1 MRRHQTTIMS
11 VSLSV
16 LLTIAVSS
24 CGSYTNV
31 FKSNDP
37 DFRYEAAKAYFAT
50 GQYNRSSTLLNDLI
64 TILKGSPKGEE
75 SVYML
80 GMSYYN
86 DRDYSMAAQTFQQYY
101 AVYPRGKYVERSR
114 FYAGKAMYLDSPETR
129 LDQTDTYSAIQEL
142 QVFIEYYPE
151 SQYRDEAQDM
161 IFQMQDKLVEKELLA
176 SELYYNLGTYL
187 GNNYESCVIT
197 AQNALK
203 DYPYTH
209 FREDL
214 SLLVLRAKY
223 ALAQNSVEDKRIDRY
238 REAADESY
246 AFKNEFPESE
256 NVKLADEIL
265 EKTEKVLAGVSED
278 E

>member
-1 MRRHQTTIMS
+1 MS
-11 VSLSV
+11 VALAA
-16 LLTIAVSS
+16 LLTAVLSS

-50 GQYNRSSTLLNDLI
+50 GQYSRASTLLNDLI
-64 TILKGSPKGEE
+64 TILKGSSKGEE

-80 GMSYYN
+80 GMAYYN
-86 DRDYSMAAQTFQQYY
+86 SGDYSTAAQTFQQYY
-101 AVYPRGKYVERSR
+101 TVYPRGKYVERAR
-114 FYAGKAMYLDSPETR
+114 FYAGRGLYLNSPEAR
-129 LDQTDTYSAIQEL
+129 LDQTETYSAIQEL

-151 SQYRDEAQDM
+151 SQYKNEAQNM
-161 IFQMQDKLVEKELLA
+161 IFEMQDKLVEKELLA
-176 SELYYNLGTYL
+176 SEVYYNLGTYL
-187 GNNYESCVIT
+187 GNNYQSCVIT

-203 DYPYTH
+203 DYPYTRY
-209 FREDL
+209 REDL

-223 ALAQNSVEDKRIDRY
+223 AMAQNSVEDKRIDRY

-246 AFKNEFPESE
+246 AFKNEFPDSE

-265 EKTEKVLAGVSED
+265 EKTEKVLAGSPED